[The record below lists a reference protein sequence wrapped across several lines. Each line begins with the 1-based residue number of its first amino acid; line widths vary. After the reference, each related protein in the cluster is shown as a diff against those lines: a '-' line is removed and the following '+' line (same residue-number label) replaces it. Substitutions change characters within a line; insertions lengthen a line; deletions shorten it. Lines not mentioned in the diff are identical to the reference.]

1 MTNKII
7 DILVGKFLI
16 EKINIDNIRL
26 IFFIFFLAFLLIYSS
41 HSVDSKVYEISQLN
55 TEVSVVES
63 NFIETRKKLM
73 NLRVESAVRKKL
85 ISKQIKPTLSP
96 PFKILILSN
105 K

>member
-7 DILVGKFLI
+7 DILLGKFFI
-16 EKINIDNIRL
+16 EKINNDNIRF
-26 IFFIFFLAFLLIYSS
+26 IFFIFSLAFFLIYSS
-41 HSVDSKVYEISQLN
+41 HSVDSKVYQISQLN

-73 NLRVESAVRKKL
+73 NLRAESAVRKKL
-85 ISKQIKPTLSP
+85 YGKQIKPSLSP
-96 PFKILILSN
+96 PFKILISSN

>member
-16 EKINIDNIRL
+16 EKINNDNIRF
-26 IFFIFFLAFLLIYSS
+26 IFFIFSLAFLLIYSS
-41 HSVDSKVYEISQLN
+41 HSVDSKVYQIGQLN

-85 ISKQIKPTLSP
+85 ISKQIKPSLSP
-96 PFKILILSN
+96 PFKILISSN

>member
-16 EKINIDNIRL
+16 EKINNDNIRF
-26 IFFIFFLAFLLIYSS
+26 IFFIFSLAFFLIYSS
-41 HSVDSKVYEISQLN
+41 HSVDSKVYQISKLN
-55 TEVSVVES
+55 TEVSVIES

-85 ISKQIKPTLSP
+85 YGKQIKPSLSP
-96 PFKILILSN
+96 PFKILISSN

>member
-16 EKINIDNIRL
+16 EKINNNNIRF
-26 IFFIFFLAFLLIYSS
+26 IFFIFSLAFFLIYSS
-41 HSVDSKVYEISQLN
+41 HSVDSKVYQISQLN
-55 TEVSVVES
+55 TEVSVIES

-85 ISKQIKPTLSP
+85 YAKRIKPSLSP
-96 PFKILILSN
+96 PFKILISSN

>member
-16 EKINIDNIRL
+16 EKINNDNIRF
-26 IFFIFFLAFLLIYSS
+26 IFFIFSLDFILIYSS
-41 HSVDSKVYEISQLN
+41 HSVDSKVYQISQLN
-55 TEVSVVES
+55 TEVSVIES
-63 NFIETRKKLM
+63 NFIEIRKKLM

-85 ISKQIKPTLSP
+85 YGKEIKPSLSP
-96 PFKILILSN
+96 PFKILISSN

>member
-16 EKINIDNIRL
+16 EKIKNDNIGF
-26 IFFIFFLAFLLIYSS
+26 IFFIFSLAFFLIYSS
-41 HSVDSKVYEISQLN
+41 HSVDSKVYQISQLN
-55 TEVSVVES
+55 TEVSVIES

-85 ISKQIKPTLSP
+85 YGKQIKPSLSP
-96 PFKILILSN
+96 PFKILISSN

>member
-7 DILVGKFLI
+7 DILLGKFFI
-16 EKINIDNIRL
+16 EKINNDNIRF
-26 IFFIFFLAFLLIYSS
+26 IFFIFSLAFLLIYSS
-41 HSVDSKVYEISQLN
+41 HSVDSKVYQISQLN
-55 TEVSVVES
+55 TEVSFIES

-85 ISKQIKPTLSP
+85 YGKQIKPSLSP
-96 PFKILILSN
+96 PFKILISSN

>member
-16 EKINIDNIRL
+16 EKINNDNIRF
-26 IFFIFFLAFLLIYSS
+26 IFFIFSLAFFLIYSS
-41 HSVDSKVYEISQLN
+41 HSVDSKVYQISKLN
-55 TEVSVVES
+55 TEVSVIES

-85 ISKQIKPTLSP
+85 YDKQIKPSLSP
-96 PFKILILSN
+96 PFKILISSN

>member
-16 EKINIDNIRL
+16 EKINNDNIRF
-26 IFFIFFLAFLLIYSS
+26 IFFIFSLAFFLIYSS
-41 HSVDSKVYEISQLN
+41 HSVDSKVYQISQLN
-55 TEVSVVES
+55 NEVSVIES

-73 NLRVESAVRKKL
+73 NLRVESTVRKKL
-85 ISKQIKPTLSP
+85 YGKQIKPSLSP
-96 PFKILILSN
+96 PFKILISSN

>member
-7 DILVGKFLI
+7 DILLGKFLI
-16 EKINIDNIRL
+16 EKINNDNIRF
-26 IFFIFFLAFLLIYSS
+26 IFFIFSLAFILIYSS
-41 HSVDSKVYEISQLN
+41 HSVDSKVYQISLLN

-85 ISKQIKPTLSP
+85 YGKQIKPSLSP
-96 PFKILILSN
+96 PFKILISIN